1 MGHKLIRKRIT
12 IYSHSVQ
19 CVFYLV
25 HLFYLV
31 HSHPNMA
38 VRCDML
44 RYGGGT
50 ALEQKSKLKRNSARL
65 SFDICPS
72 MNRRGQEPQ
81 NLFLLPLDYGSMRK
95 HRASG

>member
-50 ALEQKSKLKRNSARL
+50 ALGQKSKLKQNSDEV
-65 SFDICPS
+65 SFDFCPIGK
-72 MNRRGQEPQ
+72 RGGAE
-81 NLFLLPLDYGSMRK
+81 
-95 HRASG
+95 

>member
-12 IYSHSVQ
+12 IYSHSTL
-19 CVFYLV
+19 CVFYSV
-25 HLFYLV
+25 HQFCLV

-38 VRCDML
+38 TRYDML

-50 ALEQKSKLKRNSARL
+50 ALGQMPKLKRNSAGL

-72 MNRRGQEPQ
+72 GKRG
-81 NLFLLPLDYGSMRK
+81 GV
-95 HRASG
+95 